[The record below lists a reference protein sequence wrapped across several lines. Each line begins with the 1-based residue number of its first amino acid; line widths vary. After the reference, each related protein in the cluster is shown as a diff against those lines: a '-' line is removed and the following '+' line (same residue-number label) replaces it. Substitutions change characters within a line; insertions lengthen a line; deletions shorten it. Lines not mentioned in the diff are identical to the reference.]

1 MEINRQE
8 LIKGISDNQP
18 DVNDNNWFRELSKQT
33 QIDFILN
40 QNGRG
45 EINLENIK
53 SSTLIEVHQ
62 ILINNKTVPSNKV
75 NHEWKSQPQNNLL
88 II

>member
-1 MEINRQE
+1 MEIHREE

-18 DVNDNNWFRELSKQT
+18 DANDNNWFRMLSKQA

-40 QNGRG
+40 QNERG

-53 SSTLIEVHQ
+53 SSTLIEVNQ
-62 ILINNKTVPSNKV
+62 ILIENKPR
-75 NHEWKSQPQNNLL
+75 Q
-88 II
+88 

>member
-1 MEINRQE
+1 MEINREQ

-18 DVNDNNWFRELSKQT
+18 DVNDDNWFRMLSKQS

-40 QNGRG
+40 QNEIG

-53 SSTLIEVHQ
+53 SSTLIEVNQ
-62 ILINNKTVPSNKV
+62 ILIENKTTPINKT
-75 NHEWKSQPQNNLL
+75 NPEWKSQPQNNLL